1 MAWPF
6 ARSTLLLVPLLALS
20 ACGAKEEVKTPVRP
34 VRVAEVTLTKADAAA
49 RYTGTVV
56 ARTDTVAAFR
66 VGGRITQRLVD
77 VGNRV
82 EAGQTLARLDP
93 TDLKLSL
100 RQAEARLAQAE
111 ATAVQAAADLR
122 RYTPLL
128 RSGHVSQA
136 QFDQVKATSQAAD
149 AQLAEA
155 KSALALARNE
165 LSYAELTLTQAG
177 TVTALDADVG
187 QVVASGQ
194 AVLHV
199 ATDLGREVAIDVAES
214 QVTKLTVG
222 TAATVSLWAD
232 QELKLTGKVREITPT
247 ADTASRTFRVR
258 VALPDDQADKVR
270 LGMTAT
276 VLFDRETFDEV
287 VLLPSTSLFQQG
299 DKPAVWVLN
308 DKRDRVVLRPVT
320 IAQYKPDAI
329 VVAGGLKPG
338 EMVVTA
344 GVHRLDANLPVRVW
358 DGGLP

>member
-6 ARSTLLLVPLLALS
+6 TRSALLLVPLLALS
-20 ACGAKEEVKTPVRP
+20 ACGAKEEAKAPVRP
-34 VRVAEVTLTKADAAA
+34 VRVAEVALTKADAAA

-56 ARTDTVAAFR
+56 ARTETVAAFR
-66 VGGRITQRLVD
+66 VGGRITQRLVE

-82 EAGQTLARLDP
+82 EAGQPLARLDP
-93 TDLKLSL
+93 SDLKLSL
-100 RQAEARLAQAE
+100 RQAEARLAQAQ
-111 ATAVQAAADLR
+111 ANAVQAAADLR

-128 RSGHVSQA
+128 QAGHVSQA
-136 QFDQVKATSQAAD
+136 QFDQVQATSQAAD

-155 KSALALARNE
+155 KSALSLARNE
-165 LSYAELTLTQAG
+165 LSYADLTLTQAG

-214 QVTKLTVG
+214 QVTKLNVG
-222 TAATVSLWAD
+222 APATVSLWAD
-232 QELKLTGKVREITPT
+232 QELKLTGTVREITPT

-276 VLFDRETFDEV
+276 VLFDRDSIDEV
-287 VLLPSTSLFQQG
+287 VVLPATSLFQQG

-320 IAQYKPDAI
+320 IDRYKSDAI
-329 VVAGGLKPG
+329 VVAAGLKPG
-338 EMVVTA
+338 DMVVTA
-344 GVHRLDANLPVRVW
+344 GVHRLDADLAVRVW